1 MAARVTLFVFCYFLF
16 QINVSAA
23 SEGSTSSPNSNL
35 PQNFTQAVNA
45 TEEPQTSSAPS
56 TSSAVNATEGPQT
69 SSAPS
74 TSSAVNATEEPQAS
88 SAPSTSSAVNATEEP
103 QTSSAPST
111 SSAGTTSAIS
121 NTSALSGD
129 SATTTSKTTQSV
141 QTTGSP
147 DARNRSA
154 APTENNV
161 NKSAKG
167 GNSVPQSEGPT
178 VPKKPDLRYLWFLV
192 LGVAVLALGIYLK
205 FRCFKVQQH
214 PVQTMDH
221 GTENAS
227 FQRTESNKDGVM
239 LLGVKSGGEE
249 NAAAK

>member
-35 PQNFTQAVNA
+35 PQNFTQ
-45 TEEPQTSSAPS
+45 
-56 TSSAVNATEGPQT
+56 
-69 SSAPS
+69 
-74 TSSAVNATEEPQAS
+74 AVNATEEPQAS

>member
-167 GNSVPQSEGPT
+167 GNS
-178 VPKKPDLRYLWFLV
+178 DLRYLWFLV

>member
-45 TEEPQTSSAPS
+45 TEEPQT
-56 TSSAVNATEGPQT
+56 
-69 SSAPS
+69 
-74 TSSAVNATEEPQAS
+74 S

>member
-56 TSSAVNATEGPQT
+56 TSSAVNATE
-69 SSAPS
+69 
-74 TSSAVNATEEPQAS
+74 EPQA
-88 SAPSTSSAVNATEEP
+88 
-103 QTSSAPST
+103 SSAPST

>member
-23 SEGSTSSPNSNL
+23 SEESTSSPNSNL
-35 PQNFTQAVNA
+35 PQPNLFAIKA
-45 TEEPQTSSAPS
+45 TEEPTISSAPS
-56 TSSAVNATEGPQT
+56 TSSV
-69 SSAPS
+69 
-74 TSSAVNATEEPQAS
+74 
-88 SAPSTSSAVNATEEP
+88 
-103 QTSSAPST
+103 
-111 SSAGTTSAIS
+111 GTTSAIS
-121 NTSALSGD
+121 TTSALSGN

-141 QTTGSP
+141 HTTGSP
-147 DARNRSA
+147 DAKNISA

-161 NKSAKG
+161 NKSAE
-167 GNSVPQSEGPT
+167 EG
-178 VPKKPDLRYLWFLV
+178 DSDFRYLWFLV
-192 LGVAVLALGIYLK
+192 LGVAVVAVVIYLK

>member
-56 TSSAVNATEGPQT
+56 TSSAVNATEG
-69 SSAPS
+69 
-74 TSSAVNATEEPQAS
+74 
-88 SAPSTSSAVNATEEP
+88 P